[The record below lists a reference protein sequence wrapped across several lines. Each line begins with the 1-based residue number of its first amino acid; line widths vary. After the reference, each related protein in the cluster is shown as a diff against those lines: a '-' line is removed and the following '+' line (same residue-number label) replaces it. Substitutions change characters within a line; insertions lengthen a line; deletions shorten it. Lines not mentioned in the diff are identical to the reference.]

1 MSFALSDIHL
11 AIQQEARELAASVA
25 HLATAADER
34 SSVDP
39 EMLAALQRSG
49 LGELMVP
56 AAYGGRFE
64 RVDPLSVCV
73 AREQLM
79 AVSSH
84 LDSLFALQGIG
95 SFAISTGGTPQQRE
109 RWLPSIAQAQTLA
122 GLALTEP
129 DAGSD
134 LKRIT
139 TVLTEHEGE
148 LVLDGEKSFISNG
161 GAAGVYAV
169 LAKEGEGLTLVL
181 VAADTPGLSI
191 APTPELIA
199 PHVLGDLTFSS
210 VRLPLQARLGR
221 PGRGLDL
228 VLATLAVFRVSV
240 AGAAIGLASAA
251 LGEMLG
257 HANARTQFG
266 RPLARLG
273 AVAEMLADSATEIE
287 MARLLAYSAAER
299 AGVDAAAALPLSSMA
314 KLAAT
319 EAAARVVDR
328 GVQIMGRFGL
338 VRGSK
343 MERLYRQARPMRIYE
358 GSSEVLRVSIAR
370 ALSEGFA

>member
-49 LGELMVP
+49 LSELMVP

-199 PHVLGDLTFSS
+199 PHVLGELTFSS

-251 LGEMLG
+251 LGEMLR

-299 AGVDAAAALPLSSMA
+299 ASVDAAAALPLSSMA

>member
-49 LGELMVP
+49 LSELMVP

-199 PHVLGDLTFSS
+199 PHVLGELTFSS

-319 EAAARVVDR
+319 ETAARVVDR